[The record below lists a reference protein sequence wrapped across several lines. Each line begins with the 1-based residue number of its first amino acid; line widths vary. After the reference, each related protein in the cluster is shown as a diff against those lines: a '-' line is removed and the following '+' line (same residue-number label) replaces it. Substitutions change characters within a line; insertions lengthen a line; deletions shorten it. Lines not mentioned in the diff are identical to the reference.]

1 MQQKS
6 ESGKLVSQ
14 AEYARIRGLA
24 KSTVSRQVR
33 SGVIPLVNGKID
45 PAAADLA
52 REGNLNPARR
62 LAAACRKSAHR
73 QQPSRVVEIGS
84 RPGSLAHA
92 QLKIAEVKAKR
103 AALELAALEGKLI
116 SADEVR
122 AVEMERATAEREA
135 LLNWPSSGIAVEL
148 AAKFNVSERDMFLAL
163 DVEVRHYLEKRSQQP
178 LDQIARADRPQLVVP
193 VPAS

>member
-1 MQQKS
+1 
-6 ESGKLVSQ
+6 
-14 AEYARIRGLA
+14 
-24 KSTVSRQVR
+24 
-33 SGVIPLVNGKID
+33 
-45 PAAADLA
+45 
-52 REGNLNPARR
+52 
-62 LAAACRKSAHR
+62 
-73 QQPSRVVEIGS
+73 VVEIGS